1 MSVEVYLND
10 GLADLGAN
18 QEPPLIFKRAFD
30 PDELASP
37 AGDRAISLKL
47 PRTLNNM
54 ALLGNVEDV
63 QQSAA
68 FARLGEVQVRIL
80 VEGVQVLRGT
90 LLINRITPTA
100 VECGVVGDN
109 ITWAQVFAARSLRE
123 IESLPCIDYSATAN
137 QGDGVTLWD
146 LWQTDEADGFGV
158 QFPLVSYGNFPADP
172 ANTNTNPINGV
183 TTIAA
188 SAGVIDGAILDNK
201 SAWPIDALEVR
212 PAAYVRPVLQAMFED
227 AGYDVEGDFFTDP
240 NFADLVVPF
249 VDSADAAPIWNFG
262 RLGKGLTTAAA
273 QDYFSGYQT
282 SAPIDNH
289 CIYRQ
294 GTYPTLGFA
303 EFFLTAAPSTN
314 VDLTY
319 QAASGASVAQV
330 LKQWRWPAANQVNS
344 FPRVPYVFAEQA
356 GSYRLRITGNWQE
369 LWLQQTGWV
378 APARAIMYLRKV
390 EAGFFDTIG
399 LTPNRTDQ
407 FNAQNDLGLPYRT
420 QVYDSSPLVLQP
432 NVLDFEERSMVV
444 TVSAAGSDG
453 RGAVAFTLDS
463 GCVELQQGEG
473 IVPFLIMAAPNQIES
488 VSQRSSYV
496 AVNTVVRESVGSC
509 GGNDCLS
516 VANILPDA
524 NQADFLRWLV
534 RLFNLYIETDEQRKR
549 VGIFTREEYM
559 VAQGA
564 AIEIEAG
571 SGEIRPPS
579 LAKTTTFSFA
589 PEDGE
594 ALFAPGRYDVSYT
607 AESENLRETA
617 AVETGFA
624 ATAIRGY
631 VLPTQGT
638 TLDLPTLNT
647 LDELNKVLG
656 ELGDASQQVRLSYTP
671 RILKWKGLD
680 TRPVSDGLYIGLK
693 KYRVNYPTDSGDFT
707 YPKAVFVDTGA
718 AWVLSFADERSLL
731 TEFYAREL
739 RERERGLEIRVIA
752 NVDAATVRALGPRV
766 PVTFGGQVYR
776 LLEIEG
782 FDPTGKRLTKIRL
795 AKA

>member
-1 MSVEVYLND
+1 VSVEVYLND

-188 SAGVIDGAILDNK
+188 SAGVIDGAILDNR

-249 VDSADAAPIWNFG
+249 TDSQDQPPIWNWG
-262 RLGKGLTTAAA
+262 RLGVGQFNAYAQGLNSALGTFPYLNGGVFFRNAVSTTTGIAEGFFASSSPFNTPIGLA
-273 QDYFSGYQT
+273 VGQYRAEDVLREWFFNGADVLPSVLDY
-282 SAPIDNH
+282 
-289 CIYRQ
+289 
-294 GTYPTLGFA
+294 
-303 EFFLTAAPSTN
+303 
-314 VDLTY
+314 V
-319 QAASGASVAQV
+319 
-330 LKQWRWPAANQVNS
+330 
-344 FPRVPYVFAEQA
+344 RVPYLFAPED
-356 GSYRLRITGNWQE
+356 GSYRMTLAGDWIDVFYDT
-369 LWLQQTGWV
+369 TTF
-378 APARAIMYLRKV
+378 ASPTPARAIIYIRKMPV
-390 EAGFFDTIG
+390 GFFDG
-399 LTPNRTDQ
+399 LTFDLANT
-407 FNAQNDLGLPYRT
+407 FSSGNDLGLPYRAEART
-420 QVYDSSPLVLQP
+420 AAALTLSTDVFAVTSRTMQVNAPGTGTDP
-432 NVLDFEERSMVV
+432 R
-444 TVSAAGSDG
+444 
-453 RGAVAFTLDS
+453 AVASFTMDT
-463 GCVELQQGEG
+463 GCVTLKKGECL
-473 IVPFLIMAAPNQIES
+473 VPFIVMASDNES
-488 VSQRSSYV
+488 VAGRQSF
-496 AVNTVVRESVGSC
+496 VNCQNNVQASVTGC

-516 VANILPDA
+516 VASVLPDA

-549 VGIFTREEYM
+549 VGIFTREKYM
-559 VAQGA
+559 VPQGG

-680 TRPVSDGLYIGLK
+680 TRPVSDGLYIGGK
-693 KYRVNYPTDSGDFT
+693 KYRVNYPTDSGNFT

>member
-146 LWQTDEADGFGV
+146 LWQTDESDGFGI

-201 SAWPIDALEVR
+201 STWPIDALEVR

-227 AGYDVEGDFFTDP
+227 AGYDVEGDFFTSP
-240 NFADLVVPF
+240 NFADLIVPF
-249 VDSADAAPIWNFG
+249 TDSQDQPPIWNWG
-262 RLGKGLTTAAA
+262 RLGVGQFNSYAQQLTSSLPAPLINGGVFFRNSVSTTTGIAEGFFASTKFANTPIGLSVGQYRAEEVLREWFFNGADA
-273 QDYFSGYQT
+273 VPSVLDY
-282 SAPIDNH
+282 
-289 CIYRQ
+289 
-294 GTYPTLGFA
+294 
-303 EFFLTAAPSTN
+303 
-314 VDLTY
+314 V
-319 QAASGASVAQV
+319 
-330 LKQWRWPAANQVNS
+330 
-344 FPRVPYVFAEQA
+344 RVPYLFAPED
-356 GSYRLRITGNWQE
+356 GSYRMTLSGDWIDVFYDT
-369 LWLQQTGWV
+369 TTF
-378 APARAIMYLRKV
+378 ASPTPARAIIYIRKMPV
-390 EAGFFDTIG
+390 GFFDG
-399 LTPNRTDQ
+399 LTFDLANS
-407 FNAQNDLGLPYRT
+407 FSSGNDLGLPYRAEART
-420 QVYDSSPLVLQP
+420 AAALTLSADVFAVTSRTMQVNAPGTGTDP
-432 NVLDFEERSMVV
+432 RA
-444 TVSAAGSDG
+444 SAP
-453 RGAVAFTLDS
+453 FTMDT
-463 GCVELQQGEG
+463 GCVTLQKGECL
-473 IVPFLIMAAPNQIES
+473 VPFIVMAADNES
-488 VSQRSSYV
+488 VAGRVSL
-496 AVNTVVRESVGSC
+496 VNCQNNIQASVTGC
-509 GGNDCLS
+509 GVNDCLS
-516 VANILPDA
+516 VANVLPDA

-549 VGIFTREEYM
+549 VGIFTREKYM
-559 VAQGA
+559 VPQGG

-571 SGEIRPPS
+571 SGEIKPPS

-594 ALFAPGRYDVSYT
+594 ALFTPGRYDVSYT

-631 VLPTQGT
+631 VLPTQNT

-680 TRPVSDGLYIGLK
+680 TRPVSDGLYIGGK

>member
-1 MSVEVYLND
+1 
-10 GLADLGAN
+10 
-18 QEPPLIFKRAFD
+18 
-30 PDELASP
+30 
-37 AGDRAISLKL
+37 
-47 PRTLNNM
+47 M

-146 LWQTDEADGFGV
+146 LWQTDESDGFGI

-201 SAWPIDALEVR
+201 STWPIDALEVR

-227 AGYDVEGDFFTDP
+227 AGYDVEGDFFTSP
-240 NFADLVVPF
+240 NFADLIVPF
-249 VDSADAAPIWNFG
+249 TDSQDQPPIWNWG
-262 RLGKGLTTAAA
+262 RLGVGQFNSYAQQLTSSLPAPLINGGVFFRNAVSTTTGIAEGFFASTKFANTPIGLSVGQYRAEEVLREWFFNGADA
-273 QDYFSGYQT
+273 VPSVLDY
-282 SAPIDNH
+282 
-289 CIYRQ
+289 
-294 GTYPTLGFA
+294 
-303 EFFLTAAPSTN
+303 
-314 VDLTY
+314 V
-319 QAASGASVAQV
+319 
-330 LKQWRWPAANQVNS
+330 
-344 FPRVPYVFAEQA
+344 RVPYLFAPED
-356 GSYRLRITGNWQE
+356 GSYRMTLAGDWIDVFYDT
-369 LWLQQTGWV
+369 TTF
-378 APARAIMYLRKV
+378 ASPTPARAIIYIRKMP
-390 EAGFFDTIG
+390 AGFFDG
-399 LTPNRTDQ
+399 LTFDLANS
-407 FNAQNDLGLPYRT
+407 FSSGNDLGLPYRAEART
-420 QVYDSSPLVLQP
+420 AAALTLSTDVFAVTSRTMQVNAPSTGTDP
-432 NVLDFEERSMVV
+432 RA
-444 TVSAAGSDG
+444 SAP
-453 RGAVAFTLDS
+453 FTMDT
-463 GCVELQQGEG
+463 GCVTLQKGECL
-473 IVPFLIMAAPNQIES
+473 VPFIVMASDNES
-488 VSQRSSYV
+488 VAGRVSLANCQNNIQ
-496 AVNTVVRESVGSC
+496 ASVTGC
-509 GGNDCLS
+509 GVNDCLS

-549 VGIFTREEYM
+549 VGIFTREKYM
-559 VAQGA
+559 VPQGG

-571 SGEIRPPS
+571 SGEIKPPS

-594 ALFAPGRYDVSYT
+594 ALFTPGRYDVSYT

-631 VLPTQGT
+631 VLPTQNT

-647 LDELNKVLG
+647 VDELNKVLG

-680 TRPVSDGLYIGLK
+680 TRPVSDGLYIGGK
-693 KYRVNYPTDSGDFT
+693 KYRVNYPTDSGNFT
-707 YPKAVFVDTGA
+707 YPKAVFVDAGA